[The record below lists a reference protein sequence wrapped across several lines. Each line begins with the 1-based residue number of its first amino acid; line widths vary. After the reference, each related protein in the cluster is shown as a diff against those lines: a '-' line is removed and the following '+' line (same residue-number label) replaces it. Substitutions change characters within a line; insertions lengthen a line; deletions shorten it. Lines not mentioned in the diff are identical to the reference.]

1 MIEKKSAKTSF
12 KPKILVVDDEKVI
25 RKGCDEVLTQEG
37 YEVLLAESGE
47 QGLNMIEKEHFDII
61 LLDLMMPGLS
71 GFEVL
76 SYVKALHPD
85 TSIIVITGYATIE
98 NSIETMKKGAFDFV
112 PKPFSPDQLRVVV
125 SKAIEHTGALKDIAN
140 EKSRMRVLIDLL
152 ANGVMVCDAEKNLV
166 LANPAFMKIMGYH
179 EDDIIGQ
186 PFTVLVKNEQLI
198 DMIDNALSM
207 SEDAL
212 TELTQELEVGGN
224 GEEKKVIY
232 VARCRPFKDRIGRK
246 LGIITVLSDITYLK
260 EINQHKSDFVS
271 MVAHEIKNPM
281 SSVLAQIQVIQDEL
295 AGDVTQKQGEILGR
309 VSERIKGLATLSS
322 ELLNLAKKEAG
333 LATLERIKCNMAEIL
348 KEQVDFHYQKARA
361 KGIRLE
367 LDQLPDLPHVLAN
380 KQNMEEVLSNLITNA
395 INYTPEKGKITV
407 SARPEKFY
415 LCIRVT
421 DTGLGIAKEDLYRIF
436 DRFYRVKNEKTRYII
451 GTGLGLPIVKS
462 IVEAH
467 DGMIR
472 VESKP
477 DYGSTFSVYIP
488 LITPSPS
495 NTNPPIFDWTFG
507 GFKNR

>member
-1 MIEKKSAKTSF
+1 MTEKQSTENSL
-12 KPKILVVDDEKVI
+12 KPKVLVIDDEKVI
-25 RKGCDEVLTQEG
+25 REGCHEVLTQEG
-37 YEVLLAESGE
+37 YKVVRAERGE
-47 QGLNMIEKEHFDII
+47 QGLKMIEREHFDVI

-71 GFEVL
+71 GFDVL
-76 SYVKALHPD
+76 SHVKALHPD
-85 TSIIVITGYATIE
+85 TSVIVITGYATIE
-98 NSIETMKKGAFDFV
+98 NSIEAMKNGAFDFI

-125 SKAIEHTGALKDIAN
+125 SKAIEHTSALKDIAN

-152 ANGVMVCDAEKNLV
+152 DNGVMVSNAENNLV

-179 EDDIIGQ
+179 GDDIIGL

-198 DMIDNALSM
+198 DMIENALSM

-212 TELTQELEVGGN
+212 TEVTQELDIGRDGGD
-224 GEEKKVIY
+224 ETMTY
-232 VARCRPFKDRIGRK
+232 VARCRPFRDRIGRN
-246 LGIITVLSDITYLK
+246 LGTITVLSDITYLK
-260 EINQHKSDFVS
+260 EINQLKSDFVS

-295 AGDVTQKQGEILGR
+295 AGDITQKQGEILGR
-309 VSERIKGLATLSS
+309 VSERIKGLVTLSS
-322 ELLNLAKKEAG
+322 ELLSLAKKEAG

-361 KGIRLE
+361 KGVRLE
-367 LDQLPDLPHVLAN
+367 LDSLPDLPPLLAN

-395 INYTPEKGKITV
+395 INYTLEKGKITV
-407 SARPEKFY
+407 SARPEKHY

-421 DTGLGIAKEDLYRIF
+421 DTGLGISEEDLGRVF
-436 DRFYRVKNEKTRYII
+436 DRFYRVKNKKTRYII

-467 DGMIR
+467 NGMIR

-477 DYGSTFSVYIP
+477 DHGSTFYVNIP
-488 LITPSPS
+488 FITS
-495 NTNPPIFDWTFG
+495 
-507 GFKNR
+507 